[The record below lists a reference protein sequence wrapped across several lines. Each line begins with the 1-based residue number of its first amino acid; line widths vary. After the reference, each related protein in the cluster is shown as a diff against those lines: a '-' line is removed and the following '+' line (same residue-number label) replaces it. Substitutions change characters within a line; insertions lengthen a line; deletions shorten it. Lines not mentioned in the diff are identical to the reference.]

1 MEELKKPIV
10 IAISSISGGG
20 KTTIVEKLNE
30 ELPNS
35 EALYFDEYDLEGP
48 KSLIDWMNRGANYN
62 EWNLTPFVKDLE
74 KLSTESLDYIV
85 LDFPFS
91 YQHAQTHSFI
101 SFSVFIDTPLDIALA
116 RRTIRDFQDSSTED
130 IVEAM
135 KHYNLHGRQAYL
147 EMLYTIKPSAD
158 FIVEGSLPVARII
171 SLISE
176 NASIRGNK
184 PQKAREI
191 NG

>member
-1 MEELKKPIV
+1 MEEIKTTIV
-10 IAISSISGGG
+10 IAVASVSGGG
-20 KTTIVEKLNE
+20 KTTIVEKLSE

-35 EALYFDEYDLEGP
+35 EALYFDEYDFEGP
-48 KSLIDWMNRGANYN
+48 ESIIDWMNRGSNYN

-74 KLSTESLDYIV
+74 KLLTQSLDYIV

-116 RRTIRDFQDSSTED
+116 RRTIRDFQDSSTEN

-135 KHYNLHGRQAYL
+135 KHYNSDGRQAYL
-147 EMLYTIKPSAD
+147 EMLYTIKPNAD
-158 FIVEGSLPVARII
+158 FIVDGSQSVARIV
-171 SLISE
+171 SLILE
-176 NASIRGNK
+176 KI
-184 PQKAREI
+184 
-191 NG
+191 

>member
-1 MEELKKPIV
+1 MDEIKKPIV
-10 IAISSISGGG
+10 IAIASISGGG
-20 KTTIVEKLNE
+20 KTTVVEKLNE

-48 KSLIDWMNRGANYN
+48 EDVMDWMNRGANYN
-62 EWNLTPFVKDLE
+62 EWDLTPFVKDLAE
-74 KLSTESLDYIV
+74 LLTKPLDYIV

-101 SFSVFIDTPLDIALA
+101 SFSFFVDTPLDMALA
-116 RRTIRDFQDSSTED
+116 RRTIRDFQDSSTEN

-135 KHYNLHGRQAYL
+135 KHYNSHGRQAYL

-158 FIVEGSLPVARII
+158 FIVDGSLPVAGIVN
-171 SLISE
+171 LIAE
-176 NASIRGNK
+176 NV
-184 PQKAREI
+184 
-191 NG
+191 

>member
-1 MEELKKPIV
+1 MGKMKRPIV
-10 IAISSISGGG
+10 IAIASISGGG
-20 KTTIVEKLNE
+20 KTTIVERLNE

-48 KSLIDWMNRGANYN
+48 ENVIDWLNRGNDYN

-74 KLSTESLDYIV
+74 NLLFQSLDYIV

-91 YQHAQTHSFI
+91 YQHVQTHSFI
-101 SFSVFIDTPLDIALA
+101 NFSVFIDTPLDIALA
-116 RRTIRDFQDSSTED
+116 RRIIRDFQDNSAEN

-135 KHYNLHGRQAYL
+135 KHYNSFGRQAYL

-158 FIVEGSLPVARII
+158 FVVDGSLPVAKIV
-171 SLISE
+171 SLIS
-176 NASIRGNK
+176 K
-184 PQKAREI
+184 KV
-191 NG
+191 

>member
-1 MEELKKPIV
+1 MEEMKKTIV
-10 IAISSISGGG
+10 IAIASISGGG
-20 KTTIVEKLNE
+20 KTTIVEKLNA

-48 KSLIDWMNRGANYN
+48 ESVIDWMNRGSNYN

-74 KLSTESLDYIV
+74 KLLTKSLDYIV

-91 YQHAQTHSFI
+91 YHHVQTHSFI

-116 RRTIRDFQDSSTED
+116 RRTIRDFQYSSTEN

-135 KHYNLHGRQAYL
+135 KHYNSDGRQAYL
-147 EMLYTIKPSAD
+147 EMLHTIKPSAD
-158 FIVEGSLPVARII
+158 FIVDGSQSVTRIV

-176 NASIRGNK
+176 K
-184 PQKAREI
+184 V
-191 NG
+191 